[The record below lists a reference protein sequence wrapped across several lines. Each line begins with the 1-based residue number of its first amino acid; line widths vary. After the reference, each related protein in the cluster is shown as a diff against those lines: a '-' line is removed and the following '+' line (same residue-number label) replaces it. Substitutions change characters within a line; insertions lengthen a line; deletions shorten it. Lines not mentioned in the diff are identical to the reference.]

1 MTKKIIAIFLV
12 IYLFIAISCISA
24 KAADNA
30 LSINAKAFV
39 LMDPISGRI
48 LLEKNS
54 QEKMAMAST
63 TKIMTAIVALEKG
76 DLQSQIRVSPRAAS
90 IGGSSFYLKP
100 GDVLT
105 LEDMLFGLLLPSGND
120 AAVAIAEHIAGTE
133 DKFVQMMNQKAL
145 ELGALNTHFTNPHG
159 LDDPEHYTTA
169 VDLAVISRY
178 ALKNIKFR
186 EIVQTK
192 TKEIKYGDI
201 DKQIFN
207 TNRLLW
213 EFEGADGIKT
223 GYTGKAGRCLVA
235 TAKNNGFHLLSVVL
249 GSQNHFEDSKK
260 LLNYGFENY
269 KLKNIISKNNY
280 LTTVNVEN
288 GVIKTVD
295 LIAKDSITLPI
306 EESENIKFKLIVP
319 KKIKAPVFKG
329 EEVGQV
335 QVYIDDDLVTST
347 SLITAKDVPLKTY
360 KYILNRILRFW
371 TRWEKTDWNK
381 NVKKV
386 KFWEGFSLFMSN
398 LYNIIAHHWWGGKVV
413 VDPYKTGMF
422 KTNPYAKKKPL
433 KGSLV
438 VVLDGTYEER
448 GLQLI
453 PQPSRCLV
461 ANEVHELILTD
472 ENKKPG
478 DTVNKIA
485 YIGFFAVKESTVIT
499 VGDEVKINGHLIGKI
514 AGFDETHMP
523 NHYNIVIYGEERV
536 SGNQRNLNLD
546 DEVII
551 G

>member
-1 MTKKIIAIFLV
+1 MEPFFFFAANIFLENPPIFSRIKTVYKYKNMVGGCFMTKKIIAIFLV

-105 LEDMLFGLLLPSGND
+105 LEDMLFGLMLPSGND

-133 DKFVQMMNQKAL
+133 DKFVQIMNQKAL

-201 DKQIFN
+201 DRQIFN

-360 KYILNRILRFW
+360 NYILNRILRFW
-371 TRWEKTDWNK
+371 TRCEKTD
-381 NVKKV
+381 
-386 KFWEGFSLFMSN
+386 
-398 LYNIIAHHWWGGKVV
+398 
-413 VDPYKTGMF
+413 
-422 KTNPYAKKKPL
+422 
-433 KGSLV
+433 
-438 VVLDGTYEER
+438 
-448 GLQLI
+448 
-453 PQPSRCLV
+453 
-461 ANEVHELILTD
+461 
-472 ENKKPG
+472 
-478 DTVNKIA
+478 
-485 YIGFFAVKESTVIT
+485 
-499 VGDEVKINGHLIGKI
+499 
-514 AGFDETHMP
+514 
-523 NHYNIVIYGEERV
+523 
-536 SGNQRNLNLD
+536 
-546 DEVII
+546 
-551 G
+551 